1 MYQKELDLTIPFMM
15 ATIILCVL
23 KVTGVVD
30 WSWWLVLLPFYGPF
44 AITLCIIIVSIPIII
59 MLGGKPRVRLHW
71 NFTIG
76 SKKD

>member
-1 MYQKELDLTIPFMM
+1 MYRKNLDLTPYFMIL
-15 ATIILCVL
+15 TIILCVL

-59 MLGGKPRVRLHW
+59 MLGGKPRLRLHW
-71 NFTIG
+71 NFTIRP
-76 SKKD
+76 KKD